1 MLDLRL
7 EVRQPAAVF
16 SNRNGSWA
24 LPRKHTSIQVILS
37 DTETMTRGGYV
48 SRPSDGWRAR
58 RRDHR
63 ASCAM
68 GCWRARRK
76 RGTFHLPAAR
86 MARTAVSG
94 RLMQLSFALYCL
106 IDLKAK
112 QKERD
117 DRVVVHASRPMG
129 ARHRTPRVIVSVS
142 DKIT

>member
-1 MLDLRL
+1 LDIR
-7 EVRQPAAVF
+7 
-16 SNRNGSWA
+16 
-24 LPRKHTSIQVILS
+24 
-37 DTETMTRGGYV
+37 
-48 SRPSDGWRAR
+48 
-58 RRDHR
+58 HR
-63 ASCAM
+63 HF
-68 GCWRARRK
+68 
-76 RGTFHLPAAR
+76 RGTFRLPAAR